1 MINLLDIA
9 PIDGHIRRP
18 RIFPKIKVDADT
30 IGSVPDTVVTNSS
43 DTVVTDTINS
53 GLGILP
59 NTGSGSD
66 DSTIL
71 IWALVVV
78 FFALLAC
85 LYFVFSY
92 RRRLGLNS

>member
-18 RIFPKIKVDADT
+18 RIFPRIKVDTDT
-30 IGSVPDTVVTNSS
+30 IGSVPDSVVTNSS
-43 DTVVTDTINS
+43 DSVVTDTINS

-66 DSTIL
+66 DFTIL
-71 IWALVVV
+71 IWAVIVV
-78 FFALLAC
+78 FFALLVC
-85 LYFVFSY
+85 LYFVLSY
-92 RRRLGLNS
+92 RRKLGVRG